1 MPLDRP
7 LARPRR
13 LTLGD
18 VIFLVALVSFPLA
31 ACGLVFRESEH
42 RKAALFACLAL
53 TVHVSVLALITT
65 AGGRSGVERAF
76 GLAGYLVLGLGFLAQ
91 FTALVLLDPW
101 NGALVGLSVLLSV
114 FYAVSWC

>member
-1 MPLDRP
+1 MPLDKP

-18 VIFLVALVSFPLA
+18 VTFLIALASLPLT
-31 ACGLVFRESEH
+31 ACGAVLRRAGPRET
-42 RKAALFACLAL
+42 ALFAFLAL
-53 TVHVSVLALITT
+53 TVHASVLALVTV
-65 AGGRSGVERAF
+65 AGGRSAIGRAF
-76 GLAGYLVLGLGFLAQ
+76 GLAGYLVMGIAFLTQ
-91 FTALVLLDPW
+91 FAALVLLDPW